1 MARDYKMEYANYQG
15 RPDQIKKRG
24 MRNQARALMIKKK
37 GKAALNG
44 KDVDHKHKLG
54 KGGSNAM
61 SNLRIRSIK
70 SNRSDNGHHKG
81 E

>member
-1 MARDYKMEYANYQG
+1 MARDYKMEYAHYQG

-24 MRNQARALMIKKK
+24 MRNKARALMIKKK

-44 KDVDHKHKLG
+44 KDVDHKHHLG
-54 KGGSNAM
+54 DGGSNSM
-61 SNLRIRSIK
+61 HNLRIRSVK